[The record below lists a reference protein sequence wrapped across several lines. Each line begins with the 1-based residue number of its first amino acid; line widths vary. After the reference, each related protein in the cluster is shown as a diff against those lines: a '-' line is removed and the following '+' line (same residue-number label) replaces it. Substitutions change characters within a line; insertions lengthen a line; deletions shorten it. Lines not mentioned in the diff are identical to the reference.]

1 MFTSQPRVA
10 GVLTRSAATVRKG
23 TRRLTVIA
31 AAPAFGLSLLLGSAP
46 VAAAEPTTECSQM
59 AHPPAGQTDPGS
71 GNPLTRPGQLGGVN
85 QQPAPNGDMPMDCP
99 SIGHG

>member
-46 VAAAEPTTECSQM
+46 RSCGR
-59 AHPPAGQTDPGS
+59 AHYGVQPDGS
-71 GNPLTRPGQLGGVN
+71 STRR
-85 QQPAPNGDMPMDCP
+85 
-99 SIGHG
+99 